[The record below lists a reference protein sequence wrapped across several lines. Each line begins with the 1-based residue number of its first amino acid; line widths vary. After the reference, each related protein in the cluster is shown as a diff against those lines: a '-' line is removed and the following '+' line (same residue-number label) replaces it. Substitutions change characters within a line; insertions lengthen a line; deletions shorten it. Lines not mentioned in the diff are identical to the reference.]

1 MPQVFLKHLVVKTIS
16 GSFKDSLEVVLKD
29 IQFQLDNA
37 KVNVTEGLKT
47 VFADIYAERIAPYQ
61 NAITDTEKQ
70 ILSDSQ
76 IKELSEKIKLL
87 TDMLKNVNI

>member
-1 MPQVFLKHLVVKTIS
+1 MIKRNVAE
-16 GSFKDSLEVVLKD
+16 SFKNSLDVVLKD

-37 KVNVTEGLKT
+37 KVNVMDGLKT
-47 VFADIYAERIAPYQ
+47 AFADIYAERIAPYQ
-61 NAITDTEKQ
+61 NAIANTEKQ

-87 TDMLKNVNI
+87 TDILKNVNI